1 MAPDPRGTPGSNDDP
16 DAGFADFSD
25 FDFDDFR
32 GGQQLVDPEVPPP
45 TATELPEPVPPPVDE

>member
-1 MAPDPRGTPGSNDDP
+1 MNDDP

-32 GGQQLVDPEVPPP
+32 GGQQLVDPEVPLP